1 MHKHSLFLL
10 LLVCVATPAL
20 AQAVPPELAAEQVR
34 IDFNSS
40 TFVGAINNGPTQKF
54 AQSFRLY
61 QHGPISH
68 VMLPLYCNNS
78 WPLPTSASVSIQPLK
93 NGLPNGR
100 NLVRQEVPAHA
111 LFAYPN
117 PATPRDLG
125 MRMVEFT
132 SNWTLTPGDY
142 AFIIEVAGGAC
153 DIVYGPSGS
162 TYADGEAFLY
172 APFVL
177 AGSPPWRAWGR
188 DLAFQVFQRPL

>member
-1 MHKHSLFLL
+1 MCYP
-10 LLVCVATPAL
+10 LLVAISLVAFIAMPAR
-20 AQAVPPELAAEQVR
+20 AQNPPELAAEQVQ

-40 TFVGAINNGPTQKF
+40 TFVGTINNSRTQKF

-61 QHGPISH
+61 QHGPVSQ

-78 WPLPTSASVSIQPLK
+78 LPLPTAVSVSIQPLR

-100 NLVRQEVPAHA
+100 DLVRQDVPAHA

-117 PATPRDLG
+117 PTYRELG
-125 MRMVEFT
+125 MRMIEFT

-153 DIVYGPSGS
+153 DIMYGPSGN
-162 TYADGEAFLY
+162 TYAYGEAFYY
-172 APFVL
+172 APLVL